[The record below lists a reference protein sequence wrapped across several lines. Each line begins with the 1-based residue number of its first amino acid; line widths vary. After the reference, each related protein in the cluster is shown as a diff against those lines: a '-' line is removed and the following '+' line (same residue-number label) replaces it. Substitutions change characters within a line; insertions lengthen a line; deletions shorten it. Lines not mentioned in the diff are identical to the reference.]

1 MKIYNSQ
8 TGNKEDFKP
17 LKKGEISM
25 YVCGM
30 TVYDSCHIG
39 HARTVLS
46 FDLMVRFFR
55 FVGYKVN
62 YVRNITD
69 VDDKIINKAEKE
81 KVPFNKI
88 SEKYAQAM
96 HDDFISLN
104 MLPPTVEPKVTDHM
118 NEIIQMIETLEDNG
132 YAYSNNK
139 SDVYFD
145 IKKYPEYGN
154 LSKRVQ
160 EDLDSGS
167 RIKIDLKKNNP
178 NDFVLWKVS
187 DDEPSWDSRWG
198 KGRPGWHIECSAMS
212 KKYLGDNFDI
222 HGGGLDLKFPHHEN
236 EIAQSKCAT
245 DSGFAQYWVHVA
257 PLNIDGKKMSKS
269 LDNFHSI
276 KDVLNKYHPEVIRI
290 FFLLSH
296 YRNPINYSFDLIDE
310 SKNILDKLYESI
322 LNIDID
328 LDYKEIDNQIKTSFI
343 EVMKDD
349 FNTSQAVK
357 ILQKIAQNL
366 NSSRLNNMEKDMR
379 IQASTIVVLGEVMG
393 ILQSNPEE
401 YFQFD
406 VNGDISN
413 SDINKLIE
421 ERNIARSN
429 KDFSKADDIREK
441 LLLKDIILED
451 KEGKTSWKKLS

>member
-8 TGNKEDFKP
+8 SGNKEDFKP
-17 LKKGEISM
+17 LKKGEVSI

-30 TVYDSCHIG
+30 TVYDSCHVG

-46 FDLMVRFFR
+46 FDMMVRFFK

-69 VDDKIINKAEKE
+69 VDDKIIKKAEEE
-81 KVPFNKI
+81 KVSFNEI

-104 MLPPTVEPKVTDHM
+104 MLLPSVEPKVTDHM
-118 NEIIQMIETLEDNG
+118 DEILQMIETLEDNG
-132 YAYSNNK
+132 YAYSKNN

-167 RIKIDLKKNNP
+167 RIEIDLKKNNP

-187 DDEPSWDSRWG
+187 DNKPCWDSRWG

-212 KKYLGDNFDI
+212 KKYLGNNFDI

-245 DSGFAQYWVHVA
+245 NSDFARFWVHVA

-276 KDVLNKYHPEVIRI
+276 KEVLKRYHPEVIRI

-296 YRNPINYSFDLIDE
+296 YRNPINYSFDQIDE
-310 SKNILDKLYESI
+310 AKNILDKLYESLLDVD
-322 LNIDID
+322 LNYKGIDS
-328 LDYKEIDNQIKTSFI
+328 LTKNSFI
-343 EVMKDD
+343 DVLKDD
-349 FNTSQAVK
+349 FNSSQAIK
-357 ILQKIAQNL
+357 ILQKTAQNI
-366 NSSRLNNMEKDMR
+366 NSSKLINNEKDTK
-379 IQASTIVVLGEVMG
+379 IQAKTLIVLGEVMG

-406 VNGDISN
+406 WDGVIS
-413 SDINKLIE
+413 SSEINELIE
-421 ERNIARSN
+421 ERNIARLN
-429 KDFSKADDIREK
+429 KDFLKADKIREK
-441 LLLKDIILED
+441 LLLKNIVLED

>member
-17 LKKGEISM
+17 LKKGEVSM

-30 TVYDSCHIG
+30 TVYDSCHVG

-46 FDLMVRFFR
+46 FDVMVRFFK
-55 FVGYKVN
+55 FIGYKVN

-69 VDDKIINKAEKE
+69 VDDKIISRAEE
-81 KVPFNKI
+81 QKVPFNEI
-88 SEKYAQAM
+88 SEKYTQAM
-96 HDDFISLN
+96 RDDFISLN
-104 MLPPTVEPKVTDHM
+104 MLPPSVEPKVTDHM
-118 NEIIQMIETLEDNG
+118 NEIVQMIEVLEDNG
-132 YAYSNNK
+132 YAYSNNN

-145 IKKYPEYGN
+145 IKKYPEYGI
-154 LSKRVQ
+154 LSKRIQ

-167 RIKIDLKKNNP
+167 RIEIDLKKNNP

-187 DDEPSWDSRWG
+187 DDKPYWNSRWG

-212 KKYLGDNFDI
+212 NKYLGDNFDI

-245 DSGFAQYWVHVA
+245 NSDFARFWVHVA

-276 KDVLNKYHPEVIRI
+276 KDVLNRYHPEVIRI

-296 YRNPINYSFDLIDE
+296 YRNPMNYSFDLIE
-310 SKNILDKLYESI
+310 EAKNILDKLYESLLDVD
-322 LNIDID
+322 LN
-328 LDYKEIDNQIKTSFI
+328 YEEIDNLTKNSFI
-343 EVMKDD
+343 DVMKDD
-349 FNTSQAVK
+349 FNSSQAIK
-357 ILQKIAQNL
+357 ILQKIAQNI
-366 NSSRLNNMEKDMR
+366 NSSKLIKNEKAIK
-379 IQASTIVVLGEVMG
+379 IQANTLIVLGEVMG

-406 VNGDISN
+406 LDGDIS
-413 SDINKLIE
+413 SSEINKLIE
-421 ERNIARSN
+421 ERNIARTN
-429 KDFSKADDIREK
+429 KDFSKADNIREQ
-441 LLLKDIILED
+441 LLLKNIVLED
-451 KEGKTSWKKLS
+451 KKGKTSWKKLS

>member
-8 TGNKEDFKP
+8 SGNKEDFKP
-17 LKKGEISM
+17 LKKGEVSI

-30 TVYDSCHIG
+30 TVYDSCHVG

-46 FDLMVRFFR
+46 FDMMVRFFK

-69 VDDKIINKAEKE
+69 VDDKIIKKAEEE
-81 KVPFNKI
+81 KVSFNEI

-104 MLPPTVEPKVTDHM
+104 MLLPSVEPKVTDHM
-118 NEIIQMIETLEDNG
+118 DEILQMIETLEDNG
-132 YAYSNNK
+132 YAYSKNN

-167 RIKIDLKKNNP
+167 RIEIDLKKNNP

-187 DDEPSWDSRWG
+187 DNEPCWDSRWG

-212 KKYLGDNFDI
+212 KKYLGNNFDI

-245 DSGFAQYWVHVA
+245 NSDFARFWVHVA

-276 KDVLNKYHPEVIRI
+276 KEVLKRYHPEVIRI

-296 YRNPINYSFDLIDE
+296 YRNPINYSFDQIDE
-310 SKNILDKLYESI
+310 AKNILDKLYESLLDVD
-322 LNIDID
+322 LN
-328 LDYKEIDNQIKTSFI
+328 YKEIDNLTKNSFI
-343 EVMKDD
+343 DVLKDD
-349 FNTSQAVK
+349 FNSSQAIK
-357 ILQKIAQNL
+357 ILQKTAQNI
-366 NSSRLNNMEKDMR
+366 NSSKLINNEKDTK
-379 IQASTIVVLGEVMG
+379 IQAKTLIVLGEVMG

-406 VNGDISN
+406 WDGVIS
-413 SDINKLIE
+413 SSEIIELIE
-421 ERNIARSN
+421 ERNIARLN
-429 KDFSKADDIREK
+429 KDFSKADKIREQ
-441 LLLKDIILED
+441 LLLKNIVLED

>member
-8 TGNKEDFKP
+8 SGNKEDFKP
-17 LKKGEISM
+17 LKKGEVSI

-30 TVYDSCHIG
+30 TVYDSCHVG

-46 FDLMVRFFR
+46 FDMMVRFFK

-69 VDDKIINKAEKE
+69 VDDKIIKKAEEE
-81 KVPFNKI
+81 KVSFNEI

-104 MLPPTVEPKVTDHM
+104 MLLPSVEPKVTDHM
-118 NEIIQMIETLEDNG
+118 DEILQMIETLEDNG
-132 YAYSNNK
+132 YAYSKNN

-167 RIKIDLKKNNP
+167 RIEIDLKKNNP

-187 DDEPSWDSRWG
+187 DNKPCWDSRWG

-212 KKYLGDNFDI
+212 KKYLGNNFDI

-245 DSGFAQYWVHVA
+245 NSDFARFWVHVA

-276 KDVLNKYHPEVIRI
+276 KEVLKRYHPEVIRI

-296 YRNPINYSFDLIDE
+296 YRNPINYSFDQIDE
-310 SKNILDKLYESI
+310 AKNILDKLYESLLDVD
-322 LNIDID
+322 LNYKGIDS
-328 LDYKEIDNQIKTSFI
+328 LTKNSFI
-343 EVMKDD
+343 DVLKDD
-349 FNTSQAVK
+349 FNSSQAIK
-357 ILQKIAQNL
+357 ILQKTAQNI
-366 NSSRLNNMEKDMR
+366 NSSKLINNEKDTK
-379 IQASTIVVLGEVMG
+379 IQAKTLIVLGEVMG

-406 VNGDISN
+406 WDGVIS
-413 SDINKLIE
+413 SSEINELIE
-421 ERNIARSN
+421 ERNIARLN
-429 KDFSKADDIREK
+429 KDFSKADKIREK
-441 LLLKDIILED
+441 LLLKNIVLED

>member
-17 LKKGEISM
+17 LKKGEVSM

-30 TVYDSCHIG
+30 TVYDSCHVG

-46 FDLMVRFFR
+46 FDVMVRFFK
-55 FVGYKVN
+55 FIGYKVN

-69 VDDKIINKAEKE
+69 VDDKIISRAEE
-81 KVPFNKI
+81 QKVPFNEI
-88 SEKYAQAM
+88 SEKYTQAM
-96 HDDFISLN
+96 RDDFISLN
-104 MLPPTVEPKVTDHM
+104 MLPPSVEPKVTDHM
-118 NEIIQMIETLEDNG
+118 NEIVQMIEALEDNG
-132 YAYSNNK
+132 YAYSNNN

-145 IKKYPEYGN
+145 IKKYPEYGI
-154 LSKRVQ
+154 LSKRIQ

-167 RIKIDLKKNNP
+167 RIEIDLKKNNP

-187 DDEPSWDSRWG
+187 DDKPYWNSRWG

-212 KKYLGDNFDI
+212 NKYLGDNFDI

-245 DSGFAQYWVHVA
+245 NSDFARFWVHVA

-276 KDVLNKYHPEVIRI
+276 KDVLNRYHPEVIRI

-296 YRNPINYSFDLIDE
+296 YRNPMNYSFDLIE
-310 SKNILDKLYESI
+310 EAKNILDKLYESLLDVD
-322 LNIDID
+322 LN
-328 LDYKEIDNQIKTSFI
+328 YEEIDNLTKNSFI
-343 EVMKDD
+343 DVMKDD
-349 FNTSQAVK
+349 FNSSQAIK
-357 ILQKIAQNL
+357 ILQKIAQNI
-366 NSSRLNNMEKDMR
+366 NSSKLIKNEKAIK
-379 IQASTIVVLGEVMG
+379 IQANTLIVLGEVMG

-406 VNGDISN
+406 LDGDIS
-413 SDINKLIE
+413 SSEINKLIE
-421 ERNIARSN
+421 ERNIARTN
-429 KDFSKADDIREK
+429 KDFSKADNIREQ
-441 LLLKDIILED
+441 LLLKNIVLED
-451 KEGKTSWKKLS
+451 KKGKTSWKKLS